1 MTLLGQIRKKSWLVV
16 VFIAVALVSFFIN
29 PDTVEKMMGNDPNVF
44 GEVNGEK
51 ITREEYLETLNMMQ
65 QQAQQQGQSPNGLE
79 EQAWQ
84 SIVQSKLIKQEFEKL
99 GLKMTEEFFWNQLP
113 FDPMFAQNPN
123 FNVSDFKK
131 RIEQLKSS
139 SVDEYNSWL
148 SFRKGIEYRIM
159 ARQVFTNLSAGLT
172 SNKKEAELMLKY
184 RDEVANKEKSSE
196 SYFSGFGGIHQKIST
211 NFQGDREQKFRIGL
225 FQS

>member
-65 QQAQQQGQSPNGLE
+65 QQAQQQGQSPNGPE

-131 RIEQLKSS
+131 QIEQLKSS
-139 SVDEYNSWL
+139 NVDEYNSWL

-159 ARQVFTNLSAGLT
+159 ARQVFTNLS
-172 SNKKEAELMLKY
+172 
-184 RDEVANKEKSSE
+184 
-196 SYFSGFGGIHQKIST
+196 GFGGIHQEIST
-211 NFQGDREQKFRIGL
+211 NFQSDRE
-225 FQS
+225 